1 MSILC
6 ISGSVRHNSHT
17 FSFLNLLSDSF
28 KGYDIRLFNLCSLPL
43 FHPNAYDFVIHKE
56 VLTFKETI
64 KSHDA
69 IIIAT
74 PEYIH
79 NIPAVLKNALEWTT
93 QTGEFSNKKTLAISY
108 TPHPP
113 RGKYAMSSL
122 INSLNALDANVVASL
137 DLYHDSVKGNHFN
150 FDTTELLK
158 EALKLLE

>member
-1 MSILC
+1 M
-6 ISGSVRHNSHT
+6 
-17 FSFLNLLSDSF
+17 SDSY
-28 KGYDIRLFNLCSLPL
+28 KEYDIRQFKLSTLPL
-43 FHPNAYDFVIHKE
+43 FHPDAYDFEIPKE

-64 KSHDA
+64 KSQDA

-93 QTGEFSNKKTLAISY
+93 QTGEFSYKKTLAITY

-122 INSLNALDANVVASL
+122 LNSLNALDANVVASL
-137 DLYHDSVKGNHFN
+137 DLYHDSVKGNSFN
-150 FDTTELLK
+150 SDTTELLK
-158 EALKLLE
+158 EALKLLD

>member
-1 MSILC
+1 
-6 ISGSVRHNSHT
+6 
-17 FSFLNLLSDSF
+17 
-28 KGYDIRLFNLCSLPL
+28 
-43 FHPNAYDFVIHKE
+43 
-56 VLTFKETI
+56 LTFKETI

-150 FDTTELLK
+150 SDTTELLK